1 MLFFSGKLGELKCR
15 IRPTEA
21 IATHKTKD
29 IIKSLAQLNEIQ
41 QEELGETLGCCFGI
55 DDNGLLS
62 YAIFGFVRKKHMK
75 CLGVYTPPIKSPP
88 KIDTAVVK
96 RVLGVNSITFRFD
109 EEDSKDLVG
118 LLDSEA
124 TPGPLV
130 RLEVQ
135 KPRKKPFNEDGLG
148 FFISHELTINQSIEV
163 ADFAN
168 SIGNKWLLRE
178 ATANATCTVL
188 YRNADGWKA
197 FVCGNTAFDGM
208 EITDWYLDP
217 TLSKK
222 EKNKIMRGMVHYF
235 ADINIQL
242 RESYK
247 AALKRACSVNDK
259 YKGLGD
265 REPLVVCPEEFLEHY
280 KLEKHFNVV
289 SKTDNYNF

>member
-21 IATHKTKD
+21 IGTHKTKD
-29 IIKSLAQLNEIQ
+29 LIRSLVQLNEIQ
-41 QEELGETLGCCFGI
+41 QEELGETLGSCFGI

-96 RVLGVNSITFRFD
+96 RVLGVNSISFRFD
-109 EEDSKDLVG
+109 DEDTKDLVG
-118 LLDSEA
+118 LLDSVA

-163 ADFAN
+163 ADF
-168 SIGNKWLLRE
+168 RQ
-178 ATANATCTVL
+178 
-188 YRNADGWKA
+188 
-197 FVCGNTAFDGM
+197 FD
-208 EITDWYLDP
+208 W
-217 TLSKK
+217 
-222 EKNKIMRGMVHYF
+222 
-235 ADINIQL
+235 
-242 RESYK
+242 
-247 AALKRACSVNDK
+247 
-259 YKGLGD
+259 
-265 REPLVVCPEEFLEHY
+265 
-280 KLEKHFNVV
+280 
-289 SKTDNYNF
+289 